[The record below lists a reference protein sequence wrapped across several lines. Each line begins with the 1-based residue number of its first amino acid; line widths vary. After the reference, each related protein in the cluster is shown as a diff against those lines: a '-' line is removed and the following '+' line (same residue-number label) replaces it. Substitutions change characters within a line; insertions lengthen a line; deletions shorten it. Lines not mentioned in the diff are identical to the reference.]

1 MSHNMTSLDAEH
13 ALYAKTPWHRLGN
26 VGHIDWE
33 DAREAFN
40 WCEVERAQIFIEH
53 HGVEEELEGRYVLKM
68 TEFPY
73 AHAEI
78 SDRYQIVQH
87 RFMADELTGMLIDTG
102 LVETIESVGTYN
114 NGAVG
119 YVSLKFKE
127 DIVIPGWSKVESM
140 FNIGN
145 GHDRKV
151 PLIATQ
157 SATAVV
163 CANTFKW
170 NILDKDAVFKF
181 KKMGD
186 PQGMMQEAVEEL
198 CKGYER
204 HTQYAGQ
211 IERMANQEFVD
222 QEWNELVLNLI
233 GPMPEDTNQGRY
245 SFNPWDHPLW
255 VPERASQG
263 YHNKLT
269 RWSNTKA
276 DLNKRFHL
284 DEDIAGVRNT
294 KWGALMAV
302 QAWEQKDKS
311 LKGIKSSRDRTRRHQ
326 ANVMFGKLPM
336 TEKAAKILVAN

>member
-1 MSHNMTSLDAEH
+1 MSHRMTELDAKH
-13 ALYAKTPWHRLGN
+13 ALYAVTPWHRLGN
-26 VGHIDWE
+26 VGHITWDKAR
-33 DAREAFN
+33 DAFD
-40 WCEVERAQIFIEH
+40 WCEVVRHPIHIEH
-53 HGVEEELEGRYVLKM
+53 DEVGVLLDRNVLKM
-68 TEFPY
+68 VNYPY
-73 AHAEI
+73 AYAEV

-87 RFMADELTGMLIDTG
+87 RFMADDLTGMLIDTG
-102 LVETIESVGTYN
+102 LVETIESVGTYD

-119 YVSLKFKE
+119 YISLKFKDE
-127 DIVIPGWSKVESM
+127 INIPGWSKVESM

-145 GHDRKV
+145 GHDKQV

-170 NILDKDAVFKF
+170 NILDKDAVFRF

-186 PQGMMQEAVEEL
+186 PQALMQEAVEEL

-204 HTQYAGQ
+204 HTQYAAQ

-222 QEWNELVLNLI
+222 QQWDQLVVDLI
-233 GPMPEDTNQGRY
+233 GPMP
-245 SFNPWDHPLW
+245 SFNSEAPAFTDGKQNH
-255 VPERASQG
+255 QG

-269 RWSNTKA
+269 RWSNTKT
-276 DLNKRFHL
+276 DLNNRFHI

-311 LKGIKSSRDRTRRHQ
+311 VKGIKSSRDRTRRHQ

-336 TEKAAKILVAN
+336 TAKAAKILVKT

>member
-1 MSHNMTSLDAEH
+1 MSHRMTGLDAQH

-26 VGHIDWE
+26 VGPIDWE
-33 DAREAFN
+33 KARDAFD
-40 WCEVERAQIFIEH
+40 WCEVVRHPIHIEH
-53 HGVEEELEGRYVLKM
+53 DEIGVILEGRNVLKM
-68 TEFPY
+68 VNYPHAY
-73 AHAEI
+73 AEV

-87 RFMADELTGMLIDTG
+87 RFMADDLTGMLIDTG
-102 LVETIESVGTYN
+102 LVETIESVGTYD

-119 YVSLKFKE
+119 YVSLKFKD
-127 DIVIPGWSKVESM
+127 DIVIPGWSKVESI

-163 CANTFKW
+163 CSNTFKW
-170 NILDKDAVFKF
+170 NILDKEAVFKF

-186 PQGMMQEAVEEL
+186 PQGMMHEAVEQL
-198 CKGYER
+198 CAGYER
-204 HTQYAGQ
+204 HTEYAAQ

-222 QEWNELVLNLI
+222 EEWDQLVETLI
-233 GPMPEDTNQGRY
+233 GTGPEE
-245 SFNPWDHPLW
+245 PWWNSNTQSH
-255 VPERASQG
+255 QG
-263 YHNKLT
+263 YHNQLT
-269 RWSNTKA
+269 RWRHLKT
-276 DLNKRFHL
+276 DLNHRFRR

-294 KWGALMAV
+294 RWGALMAV
-302 QAWEQKDKS
+302 QAWEQKDKAV
-311 LKGIKSSRDRTRRHQ
+311 KGVKSSLERTRRHQ